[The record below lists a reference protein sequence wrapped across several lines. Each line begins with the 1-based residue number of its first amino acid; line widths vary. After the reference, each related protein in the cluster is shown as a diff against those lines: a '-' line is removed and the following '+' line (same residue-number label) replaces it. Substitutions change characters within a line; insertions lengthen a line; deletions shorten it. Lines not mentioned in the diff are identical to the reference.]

1 MSETIE
7 VKLFELRDK
16 GTFIPLMCVKVPG
29 GRRMTGYDRECWL
42 VRRAGWVESGG
53 VYVIHMTSTQRCHY
67 DAFEWGDRTFF
78 NAHQFIEKNWNELP
92 NGALIDVRHILG
104 ETDSPCETE
113 M

>member
-29 GRRMTGYDRECWL
+29 GRMFCFPTRMRH
-42 VRRAGWVESGG
+42 SG
-53 VYVIHMTSTQRCHY
+53 IS
-67 DAFEWGDRTFF
+67 F

-92 NGALIDVRHILG
+92 NGALIDVRHNSWRNRL
-104 ETDSPCETE
+104 S

>member
-53 VYVIHMTSTQRCHY
+53 V
-67 DAFEWGDRTFF
+67 
-78 NAHQFIEKNWNELP
+78 
-92 NGALIDVRHILG
+92 
-104 ETDSPCETE
+104 
-113 M
+113 

>member
-1 MSETIE
+1 
-7 VKLFELRDK
+7 
-16 GTFIPLMCVKVPG
+16 
-29 GRRMTGYDRECWL
+29 
-42 VRRAGWVESGG
+42 
-53 VYVIHMTSTQRCHY
+53 MTSTQRCHY